1 MYTIKI
7 LYIPLFI
14 ALVLLFISI
23 IIGISLYSSKNK
35 NYKEN
40 TSIQNIK
47 ERILNEC
54 NCCCQCCCCNCSSS
68 SNSTDNNTNDN
79 PGGSSGGEIDDNP
92 GGSSGGETDD
102 NPGGSSRNKTDN
114 NPGGSSRNK
123 TDDNPGGSSGNK
135 TDNNPGGSSG
145 RGDNSYDNGSE
156 NNNIN
161 GNPQNYET
169 NISKLHDHEINIS
182 ISIFVFSSFFY
193 FEFFCFLMKYGCEFQ
208 LNCCFFFQF
217 FITLGPL
224 LISFI
229 LNLVLL
235 IIRIKCQNIYLTLF
249 GIDLFIKLNRFLIFL
264 NIFQMFLIIV
274 IILLFTLIFF
284 IKIERLNE
292 ICFCSSCDC
301 SQIKYFFG
309 SICEKKNQSRHNSN
323 SSEIEDINNIINPEL
338 PQVKKLNYDINPE
351 GSNCEIYKS
360 NILLG
365 QKILIVMT
373 YEEPSINIKALFH
386 NGSNKT
392 VNDAVIHYGI
402 KLIAVNNYED
412 AIKELTKNENGYCP
426 YYACWLLN
434 DYQKKNKME
443 EFIDILIK
451 FWKNGGA
458 VVLFSDNEPLILET
472 NLFLSKI
479 NANFIMD
486 GSYIGEKY
494 IVGDDTGLL
503 NKPGLFNRSKDVYK
517 YNDIKRQTLSHNL
530 YTIYEGVTIS
540 STTKNLKR
548 GMDINKEDI
557 APFIPFARDSEGGF
571 TSLLKLANDSG
582 EGDLIIDG
590 GYTKLFIN
598 MKEKGTFRY
607 IQNIAGFTARPEVHI
622 SNNIIPKDYRPKRVI
637 K

>member
-1 MYTIKI
+1 
-7 LYIPLFI
+7 
-14 ALVLLFISI
+14 
-23 IIGISLYSSKNK
+23 
-35 NYKEN
+35 
-40 TSIQNIK
+40 
-47 ERILNEC
+47 
-54 NCCCQCCCCNCSSS
+54 
-68 SNSTDNNTNDN
+68 
-79 PGGSSGGEIDDNP
+79 
-92 GGSSGGETDD
+92 
-102 NPGGSSRNKTDN
+102 
-114 NPGGSSRNK
+114 
-123 TDDNPGGSSGNK
+123 
-135 TDNNPGGSSG
+135 
-145 RGDNSYDNGSE
+145 
-156 NNNIN
+156 
-161 GNPQNYET
+161 
-169 NISKLHDHEINIS
+169 
-182 ISIFVFSSFFY
+182 
-193 FEFFCFLMKYGCEFQ
+193 
-208 LNCCFFFQF
+208 
-217 FITLGPL
+217 
-224 LISFI
+224 
-229 LNLVLL
+229 
-235 IIRIKCQNIYLTLF
+235 
-249 GIDLFIKLNRFLIFL
+249 
-264 NIFQMFLIIV
+264 MFLIIV

-309 SICEKKNQSRHNSN
+309 SICEKKNQSRDNSN